1 VILCVRTPA
10 FGHCVCAYATG
21 VVVETTAMAIIW
33 KCLICGHHQQ
43 GDQPPDHCPSCGA
56 PKEEFVLVEED

>member
-1 VILCVRTPA
+1 
-10 FGHCVCAYATG
+10 
-21 VVVETTAMAIIW
+21 MAIIW

-43 GDQPPDHCPSCGA
+43 GNQPPAHCPNCGA

>member
-1 VILCVRTPA
+1 MVQHESSGI
-10 FGHCVCAYATG
+10 GSCAPDPYT
-21 VVVETTAMAIIW
+21 ETRAMAIVW

-43 GDQPPDHCPSCGA
+43 GNQPPAHCPNCDA